1 MAAAPVLRTDAA
13 AAWRAAIA
21 AVDPARLVAALPDAW
36 LQPPGGRVV
45 VVGGGKAAAG
55 MAAGVARRL
64 TGAGVAPDRL
74 GGLVSVPEGCV
85 VSVPGVEVRATRPAA
100 ANLPTAAVVSATEE
114 ILALVAACAP
124 DDLVVAV
131 ITGGGSACLA
141 APCDGI
147 SLDDKVAVARFL
159 AAAGADIAELNAVR
173 RASSR
178 VKAGGLARATR
189 AGRLE
194 ALVLSD
200 ILGDPLDLIAS
211 GPCMPSPPDPRLARD
226 ILDRRGAVAAGVAP
240 GLVASLVARLA
251 PDRAG
256 AGPPAP
262 ATPRAA
268 EWITPA
274 GCRVAH
280 RIVGNN
286 ATAVAAAVAALEAL
300 GYDVAARGGALPEE
314 ADSFGRR
321 LAAEAAALARRAAAL
336 GRPLAIVEGGEATVR
351 VPDDHGR
358 GGRNQQTVLAA
369 IAAASAA
376 GGWPAGAA
384 LASIGTDGED
394 GPTDAAGAVAD
405 AAVARAAAA
414 DPARLRQ
421 ALARRDALP
430 ILEAAGGLVRTGP
443 TGTNVADVRIVVA
456 RP

>member
-1 MAAAPVLRTDAA
+1 MTAAPVLRADAA
-13 AAWRAAIA
+13 TAWRAAIA

-36 LQPPGGRVV
+36 LRPPGGRVV

-64 TGAGVAPDRL
+64 AGSGLPPHRL
-74 GGLVSVPEGCV
+74 GGLVSVPEGCAV
-85 VSVPGVEVRATRPAA
+85 AVPGVEVRATRPAA

-114 ILALVAACAP
+114 ILALVAACTP

-141 APCDGI
+141 APRDGI

-173 RASSR
+173 RASSL
-178 VKAGGLARATR
+178 VKAGGLARACR

-211 GPCMPSPPDPRLARD
+211 GPCMPSPPEPGRALGV
-226 ILDRRGAVAAGVAP
+226 LEHRGAVAAGVAP
-240 GLVASLVARLA
+240 GLVARLA
-251 PDRAG
+251 FDRTLARPTS
-256 AGPPAP
+256 AS
-262 ATPRAA
+262 TPSAA
-268 EWITPA
+268 DWITPS

-280 RIVGNN
+280 RVVGNN
-286 ATAVAAAVAALEAL
+286 ATAVAAAVAALEGL
-300 GYDVAARGGALPEE
+300 GYEVAARGEALPEE
-314 ADSFGRR
+314 ADAVGRR
-321 LAAEAAALARRAAAL
+321 LAAAAAALARRSAAE

-351 VPDDHGR
+351 VPADHGR

-369 IAAASAA
+369 IAAAADA

-414 DPARLRQ
+414 DPARLRE

-456 RP
+456 RF